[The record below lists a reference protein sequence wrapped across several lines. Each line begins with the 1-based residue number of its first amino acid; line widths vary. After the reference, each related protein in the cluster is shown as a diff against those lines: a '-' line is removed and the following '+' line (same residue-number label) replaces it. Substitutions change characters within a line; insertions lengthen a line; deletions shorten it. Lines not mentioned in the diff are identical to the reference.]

1 MNQKRTKKLLFL
13 PFPVISILFLFA
25 LTFPQAKKIEHKN
38 GWTVVHN
45 DQRRVKSK
53 SLPLT
58 LEFVRK
64 IGDIEAPDE
73 NTAFYLPS
81 DVAVDK
87 EGNIYI
93 LDTGNHRLQKFN
105 PQGEFLI
112 TIGRQ
117 GQGPGEFYFPSSVSL
132 DPQGNIYVAD
142 PYNKRIEV
150 LSPEGKEIK
159 TIRLQ
164 EEGGE
169 KIRCRTDGQLVLSKG
184 NQMIISAE
192 DEKTLP
198 PLLQVLE
205 SDGNLVTRFVTPF
218 DFKDLLATRLG
229 NQLDFVVAK
238 DNHVLITFYYQN
250 RIEKYSPQG
259 KIIWQADRRLN
270 YELGLQGKGV
280 LDRKGGSVRVMLP
293 KMNRCSSGI
302 AVDGQGRVWV
312 ATLQRQLKKDEKV
325 GMMVG
330 MSMDNGQRSMSMR
343 VRGNTELR
351 KTDAYILEIF
361 SPEGHYLGALP
372 TEIFIDGLF
381 IYGDRLFLLDKM
393 RGCSVYEYKIVSKA
407 TS

>member
-169 KIRCRTDGQLVLSKG
+169 KIRCRTDGQLVLSL
-184 NQMIISAE
+184 S
-192 DEKTLP
+192 
-198 PLLQVLE
+198 
-205 SDGNLVTRFVTPF
+205 
-218 DFKDLLATRLG
+218 
-229 NQLDFVVAK
+229 
-238 DNHVLITFYYQN
+238 LIH
-250 RIEKYSPQG
+250 I
-259 KIIWQADRRLN
+259 
-270 YELGLQGKGV
+270 
-280 LDRKGGSVRVMLP
+280 
-293 KMNRCSSGI
+293 
-302 AVDGQGRVWV
+302 
-312 ATLQRQLKKDEKV
+312 
-325 GMMVG
+325 
-330 MSMDNGQRSMSMR
+330 
-343 VRGNTELR
+343 
-351 KTDAYILEIF
+351 
-361 SPEGHYLGALP
+361 
-372 TEIFIDGLF
+372 
-381 IYGDRLFLLDKM
+381 
-393 RGCSVYEYKIVSKA
+393 
-407 TS
+407 

>member
-1 MNQKRTKKLLFL
+1 
-13 PFPVISILFLFA
+13 
-25 LTFPQAKKIEHKN
+25 
-38 GWTVVHN
+38 
-45 DQRRVKSK
+45 
-53 SLPLT
+53 
-58 LEFVRK
+58 
-64 IGDIEAPDE
+64 
-73 NTAFYLPS
+73 
-81 DVAVDK
+81 
-87 EGNIYI
+87 
-93 LDTGNHRLQKFN
+93 
-105 PQGEFLI
+105 
-112 TIGRQ
+112 
-117 GQGPGEFYFPSSVSL
+117 
-132 DPQGNIYVAD
+132 
-142 PYNKRIEV
+142 
-150 LSPEGKEIK
+150 
-159 TIRLQ
+159 
-164 EEGGE
+164 
-169 KIRCRTDGQLVLSKG
+169 
-184 NQMIISAE
+184 MIISAE